1 MIQNSDSKTPEVDPL
16 IGRTLSHYT
25 IQARLGEDAAGIV
38 YQARDNQAAKEIIV
52 KVLRPAVAAD
62 SGRIER
68 YKRDAL
74 AVSALKHA
82 NIALVHEI
90 TEVDGIPFIAM
101 ELPEG
106 EPLRVMMKRRR
117 LRRGEMARYALQV
130 VDALAAAHALGVAH
144 GSLKPSSIFVR
155 AKRRV
160 RVIDFGLTHLVE
172 PVNRLKE
179 WPQQDP
185 SSEAAEYLA
194 PEQVEGKPVDFR
206 TDVFSFG
213 SLLYHMS
220 TGKRAFRKDTIGG
233 TLHAILREE
242 PKPVAHVTR
251 RVARGVDKILARCL
265 RKDPAQRFQQIGEVQ
280 SSLKRLKADY
290 YTKLLSRGSFLTPY
304 WERVM
309 LRAFFGLLLIVAATA
324 AVMLWQSRPEAERT
338 VTAKLTQLTTDAGFY
353 SEPAIS
359 LDGRWLAYSSDRGGQ
374 GNLQIWMQPAGGG
387 SPVRLTSDPADDHE
401 PAIAPNGSMVAFRS
415 ERDGGGIYLIPAAGG
430 ESRRVADF
438 GRRPR
443 YSPDGQWIAYW
454 VGPPGVAPIADGENK
469 VYVIPAAGG
478 APRQILPDFSSA
490 NYPVWSPD
498 SQSLML
504 FGRPNSMRNRAD
516 AIDWWITPVGQ
527 GDLKKTGACVT
538 FLKNAV
544 VSDYNCALPGDWQG
558 NHVYFT
564 VPSADGS
571 NLWRADFALGRREI
585 NAKPL
590 KITSGK
596 SYEIQPVAAA
606 DGRVAFSRQV
616 LNADIWGV
624 PIAAN
629 EAKVTGDLKRIT
641 RNPASDIYPTLTA
654 DGGKLAFLSNRLGV
668 YNPWLLDLKTGA
680 ESPVINSKEA
690 QAWPRISP
698 DGSKVAY
705 TELRIG
711 RYEHFYAATAG
722 GAEEY
727 LCEDCGPV
735 ISDWTRDGKKVLI
748 DFYSPQKLLTIS
760 LLKLESHD
768 RVQILQ
774 HSRYSLMQA
783 RFSPDER
790 AIAFVARMDSGHSQL
805 LVAPYLNESR
815 SPESSWVTLTDG
827 ASWDTAP
834 QWSPNGKLVYFTSS
848 RDGFRCIWAVRLDGA
863 HKPEGAPFAVYHFH
877 KASRSPGL
885 VPFNGVDMF
894 MGPNQIYLSLG
905 ELSGSIWL
913 AKAPE

>member
-1 MIQNSDSKTPEVDPL
+1 MIQDPDVKTSAIDPL

-25 IQARLGEDAAGIV
+25 IQVRLGEDEAGII
-38 YQARDNQAAKEIIV
+38 YQARDNQAAKEIII
-52 KVLRPAVAAD
+52 KVLRAAVAAD

-68 YKRDAL
+68 YKRDAV
-74 AVSALKHA
+74 AASALKHT
-82 NIALVHEI
+82 NIALVHEVAV
-90 TEVDGIPFIAM
+90 VDGLPFIAM

-106 EPLRVMMKRRR
+106 ESLRVMMRRRR

-130 VDALAAAHALGVAH
+130 VDALAAAHAVGIAH
-144 GSLKPSSIFVR
+144 GSLKPSCIFVR

-160 RVIDFGLTHLVE
+160 RIIDFGLTHLVE
-172 PVNRLKE
+172 PINRLKE
-179 WPQQDP
+179 WPQEDP
-185 SSEAAEYLA
+185 SSEAVEYLA

-265 RKDPAQRFQQIGEVQ
+265 RKDPAQRYQKIAEVQ
-280 SSLKRLKADY
+280 SSLKHLKADY
-290 YTKLLSRGSFLTPY
+290 YSKVLSGGSFLTPY

-309 LRAFFGLLLIVAATA
+309 LRAFFGLMLIIAATA
-324 AVMLWQSRPEAERT
+324 AVMLWQSQPASEHT
-338 VTAKLTQLTTDAGFY
+338 VTAKLTQLTTEAGFY

-359 LDGRWLAYSSDRGGQ
+359 VDGRWLAYSSDRGGQ
-374 GNLQIWMQPAGGG
+374 GNLQIWMQPVSGG
-387 SPVRLTSDPADDHE
+387 SPVRLTNDTADDHE

-415 ERDGGGIYLIPAAGG
+415 ERDGGGIYLVPAAGG
-430 ESRRVADF
+430 ESRRIADY

-443 YSPDGQWIAYW
+443 YSPDGRWIVYW
-454 VGPPGVAPIADGENK
+454 VGPPGIAPVVDGEYK
-469 VYVIPAAGG
+469 IYIVPATGG
-478 APRQILPDFSSA
+478 PPRRILPEFSSA
-490 NYPVWSPD
+490 NFPVWSPD
-498 SQSLML
+498 SQSIL
-504 FGRPNSMRNRAD
+504 FLGRPDSMRNRGD

-527 GDLKKTGACVT
+527 GELKRTGACAT
-538 FLKNAV
+538 FLKTAV
-544 VSDYNCALPGDWQG
+544 VSDYQCATPGDWQG
-558 NHVYFT
+558 NHIYFT
-564 VPSADGS
+564 LPSVDGT
-571 NLWRADFALGRREI
+571 NLWRADLALGRREV
-585 NAKPL
+585 NTKPL

-596 SYEIQPVAAA
+596 SHEIQPVAAA

-624 PIAAN
+624 PVAAN

-641 RNPASDIYPTLTA
+641 RNPASDIYPTLSA

-668 YNPWLLDLKTGA
+668 YSPWLLDMKTGA
-680 ESPVINSKEA
+680 ETSLVNNKQA
-690 QAWPRISP
+690 QMWPRISP

-705 TELRIG
+705 AEQRIG
-711 RYEHFYAATAG
+711 RYEHFYASTSG
-722 GAEEY
+722 GAEEF
-727 LCEDCGPV
+727 LCEDCGPK
-735 ISDWTRDGKKVLI
+735 ISDWSKDSKKVLI
-748 DFYSPQKLLTIS
+748 DFYSPQKLQTIS

-768 RVQILQ
+768 RIQILQ
-774 HSRYSLMQA
+774 HPRYNLMQA
-783 RFSPDER
+783 SFSPDEH
-790 AIAFVARMDSGHSQL
+790 AIAFIALMDSGRSQVL
-805 LVAPYLNESR
+805 IAPYLSESR
-815 SPESSWVTLTDG
+815 SPESSWVPLTDG

-834 QWSPNGKLVYFTSS
+834 QWSPNGKLVYFTSG
-848 RDGFRCIWAVRLDGA
+848 RDGFRCIWAVRLGA
-863 HKPEGAPFAVYHFH
+863 NYKPEGAAFAVYHFH

-885 VPFNGVDMF
+885 LLLNGVDMF

-913 AKAPE
+913 AKVPE

>member
-1 MIQNSDSKTPEVDPL
+1 MLQNLDSTTPEVDPL

-74 AVSALKHA
+74 AVSALKHP

-90 TEVDGIPFIAM
+90 TVVDGIPFIAM

-130 VDALAAAHALGVAH
+130 ADALAAAHALDVAH
-144 GSLKPSSIFVR
+144 GWLKPSSIFVR

-206 TDVFSFG
+206 TDIFSFG

-265 RKDPAQRFQQIGEVQ
+265 RKDPGQRYQKIGEVQ
-280 SSLKRLKADY
+280 SALKRLKADY

-324 AVMLWQSRPEAERT
+324 AVMLWQSRPAGERT
-338 VTAKLTQLTTDAGFY
+338 ISAKLTQVTTDSGVY

-359 LDGRWLAYSSDRGGQ
+359 LDGRWIAYSSDRGGQ
-374 GNLQIWMQPAGGG
+374 GNLQIWMQPVSGGP
-387 SPVRLTSDPADDHE
+387 PVRLTNDSADDHE
-401 PAIAPNGSMVAFRS
+401 PAISPNGAMVAFRS
-415 ERDGGGIYLIPAAGG
+415 ERDGGGIYLVPATGG
-430 ESRRVADF
+430 ESRRIADH

-443 YSPDGQWIAYW
+443 YSPDGRWIAYW
-454 VGPPGVAPIADGENK
+454 VGPPGVGLVGDGEYK
-469 VYVIPAAGG
+469 VYIIPAAGG
-478 APRQILPDFSSA
+478 APRQIRADFSWA
-490 NYPVWSPD
+490 RDPVWSPD

-504 FGRPNSMRNRAD
+504 LGLPALSRNMTD
-516 AIDWWITPVGQ
+516 AIDWWITPVGE
-527 GDLKKTGACVT
+527 GELKKTGACGI
-538 FLKNAV
+538 FLKSGLITDNQCTA
-544 VSDYNCALPGDWQG
+544 PGDWEG
-558 NHVYFT
+558 NHIYFAL
-564 VPSADGS
+564 PLADGY
-571 NLWRADFALGRREI
+571 NLWRADLAVGRREV
-585 NAKPL
+585 NTKPL

-596 SYEIQPVAAA
+596 SFESQPFAAA
-606 DGRVAFSRQV
+606 GGLVVFSRQV

-641 RNPASDIYPTLTA
+641 RDPASDLYPSLSA
-654 DGGKLAFLSNRLGV
+654 DGGKLAFQSDRRGV
-668 YNPWLLDLKTGA
+668 YSPWLRDLKTGA
-680 ESPVINSKEA
+680 ESPVVNGK
-690 QAWPRISP
+690 QNQLWPRISP

-705 TELRIG
+705 TEMRIG
-711 RYEHFYAATAG
+711 RYEQFYATTAG
-722 GAEEY
+722 GAEEF
-727 LCEDCGPV
+727 LCEDCGPKV
-735 ISDWTRDGKKVLI
+735 SDWTKDGKKVLI
-748 DFYSPQKLLTIS
+748 DFSSPKKLNTIS

-768 RVQILQ
+768 RIQILQ
-774 HSRYSLMQA
+774 HSRYGLMQA
-783 RFSPDER
+783 RFAPDER
-790 AIAFVARMDSGHSQL
+790 AIAFVARTDAGHSQL
-805 LVAPYLNESR
+805 LIAPYLSESR
-815 SPESSWVTLTDG
+815 SPESSWITLTDG
-827 ASWDTAP
+827 SSWDAAP

-848 RDGFRCIWAVRLDGA
+848 RDGYSCIWALRLGA
-863 HKPEGAPFAVYHFH
+863 SYKPEGAAFPVYHFH

-885 VPFNGVDMF
+885 VIFNGIDMF
-894 MGPNQIYLSLG
+894 LGPNQIYLSLG
-905 ELSGSIWL
+905 EMSGSIWL